1 MKDRLVFWGKK
12 EKEQKVL
19 ITIDLHEDEGTY
31 DVQVIKGSD
40 VTEEFDT
47 MVRNE
52 WRNNAAEINFPEILE
67 KFTKELS
74 LTQDILPHEYEVDR
88 EDLLKMAQAEW
99 NFFVLSRRLK
109 NAYNNELEDY
119 EEQIEKLEDY
129 SQDLWNKMKNFWGKV
144 QKQIRERNLARRHGN
159 DLRKR
164 TNAIFSTLK
173 ALRAESEKKFNAESS
188 AHRAK
193 FMDQLKTIEK
203 KMEGGQS
210 LRNLFDQLKKIQNEF
225 KKYRFTRQDHSAVWD
240 KLDGLF
246 KEVKTRKYGQS
257 AHGSDPLEK
266 SKRRVDG
273 LSSAVDRMKRSIS
286 KDKKELK
293 FQKSKIERADGQLE
307 AQIRQAKLVMLEE
320 RINSKQAK
328 LDDMLKTEKQLNQRV
343 AKLKAQAEKDKAQ
356 QKIKDRIAKEMQEK
370 QDKLKQDPE
379 ILKAAAEITGKSAPA
394 GNEILRETVE
404 VIQAAVTASQSIQQE
419 EE

>member
-129 SQDLWNKMKNFWGKV
+129 SQDLWNNMKNFWGKV

-257 AHGSDPLEK
+257 AQGSDPLEK

-370 QDKLKQDPE
+370 QEKLKQDPE

>member
-74 LTQDILPHEYEVDR
+74 LTQDILPQEYEVDR

-129 SQDLWNKMKNFWGKV
+129 SQDLWNNMKNFWGKV

-257 AHGSDPLEK
+257 AQGSDPLEK

-370 QDKLKQDPE
+370 QEKLKQDPE